1 MSLVSYLEAIP
12 KAELYIQLEGAMR
25 TQTLRM
31 IAEQNEV
38 PYSDKDYQQWLDA
51 LQSPDPSAYETLA
64 RAVSRWLQ
72 MPEDLTRVVYDLGV
86 ELSKQNVR
94 YAEVMV
100 NPSYYLQNGWSFDDF
115 FNALTDGADR
125 ALRGWNVHM
134 QWIFAIQRSEPR
146 RADEIS
152 RWATNITSQ
161 RAGVVALGLFGRE
174 DAQPLGQFERAF
186 RTAEKKGLPRAPH
199 VDNDGEKDEI
209 LPAFDMLLPN
219 RLYSAWGIHDIP
231 EAIDRLA
238 AERIPVVISLAR
250 AMNLA
255 FVSSYADYPLHQI
268 YDADV
273 PLVIGAG
280 MPTFYQTT
288 LTDQY
293 RLIVEECGFE
303 LQELEE
309 MALNAVRYSFL
320 PDEEKQTLLAD
331 FEAQYQT
338 LRDEHLSNAGEGD
351 GVE

>member
-1 MSLVSYLEAIP
+1 
-12 KAELYIQLEGAMR
+12 
-25 TQTLRM
+25 
-31 IAEQNEV
+31 
-38 PYSDKDYQQWLDA
+38 
-51 LQSPDPSAYETLA
+51 
-64 RAVSRWLQ
+64 
-72 MPEDLTRVVYDLGV
+72 
-86 ELSKQNVR
+86 
-94 YAEVMV
+94 
-100 NPSYYLQNGWSFDDF
+100 
-115 FNALTDGADR
+115 
-125 ALRGWNVHM
+125 
-134 QWIFAIQRSEPR
+134 
-146 RADEIS
+146 
-152 RWATNITSQ
+152 
-161 RAGVVALGLFGRE
+161 
-174 DAQPLGQFERAF
+174 
-186 RTAEKKGLPRAPH
+186 
-199 VDNDGEKDEI
+199 
-209 LPAFDMLLPN
+209 
-219 RLYSAWGIHDIP
+219 LYSAWGIHDIP